1 MMMTPATVSYFLE
14 YSGGKY
20 GDKWDSILVPRL
32 RIIKDGMKFSV
43 LPISFQ
49 NDKRMTC
56 VESGNAAIILK
67 RLEQFNNVI
76 PSLVTE
82 WQLLNG

>member
-1 MMMTPATVSYFLE
+1 MTPATIPYFLE

-32 RIIKDGMKFSV
+32 RIIKDEIKFSI

-67 RLEQFNNVI
+67 RLDQFNNVI
-76 PSLVTE
+76 PSLVAE